1 MKTSHRLG
9 VTLVLALALLPAMPV
24 VATPDSDGVARF
36 EELSRA
42 FRSVYEQVAP
52 AVVLIRTSG
61 AIERRLPRFHPIPPE
76 EEFSGLGSGVIVSA
90 DGYILSNHHVI
101 RDADSI
107 EVTLYDQRRLTAY
120 VVGVDSLI
128 DIALLKVEAHDLPTA
143 ALGQS
148 AELQIGDW
156 VLAIGFPLGMGTT
169 LTHGIVSALGRQ
181 AAVIR
186 PDYSIESFIQTNAV
200 INPGNSGGP
209 LLDLHGRVVGINTAI
224 STKTG
229 YFMGYGLAVPIDLA
243 HEAMD
248 DFLQYGRV
256 VRGYLGIHMDKVDAR
271 LVREQNLTL
280 EPPRGVYIDSIETET
295 PAARSELAQGDVL
308 LAVDGEPVNEPN
320 EVQTLIYGRDPGEV
334 VDLVILRDGV
344 EQNVEILLGEREQDR
359 ILAQGHRRV
368 EQLGL
373 TVAALDGTLAR
384 ELGFTEQVARRL
396 ELHRGAIAVVVVDI
410 DPHSAAAERGLQI
423 NDVITEIDQLKVE
436 SLDEFMRFV
445 SHLEAGKSALFWFWR
460 RDQGVDVRAL
470 PISPTE

>member
-1 MKTSHRLG
+1 
-9 VTLVLALALLPAMPV
+9 
-24 VATPDSDGVARF
+24 
-36 EELSRA
+36 
-42 FRSVYEQVAP
+42 
-52 AVVLIRTSG
+52 
-61 AIERRLPRFHPIPPE
+61 
-76 EEFSGLGSGVIVSA
+76 
-90 DGYILSNHHVI
+90 
-101 RDADSI
+101 
-107 EVTLYDQRRLTAY
+107 
-120 VVGVDSLI
+120 
-128 DIALLKVEAHDLPTA
+128 
-143 ALGQS
+143 
-148 AELQIGDW
+148 
-156 VLAIGFPLGMGTT
+156 
-169 LTHGIVSALGRQ
+169 
-181 AAVIR
+181 
-186 PDYSIESFIQTNAV
+186 
-200 INPGNSGGP
+200 
-209 LLDLHGRVVGINTAI
+209 
-224 STKTG
+224 
-229 YFMGYGLAVPIDLA
+229 MGYGLAVPIDLA

-334 VDLVILRDGV
+334 VNLVILRDGV

-359 ILAQGHRRV
+359 VLAQGHRRV